1 MWFISNIHVRQE
13 VGVAACDWSVLCMF
27 LLSLFEM
34 SEQLLSDVSLHF
46 QDNGG
51 EAVNGVTEPSPPG
64 SPGASRKG
72 KMSQAAT
79 LPTKTQKVSTSQL
92 EGFLHRKHEWEGHN
106 KKASNR

>member
-1 MWFISNIHVRQE
+1 MS
-13 VGVAACDWSVLCMF
+13 LC
-27 LLSLFEM
+27 
-34 SEQLLSDVSLHF
+34 F
-46 QDNGG
+46 QDNGA

-72 KMSQAAT
+72 RATQAAT
-79 LPTKTQKVSTSQL
+79 LPTKTAQKASPWQL

>member
-1 MWFISNIHVRQE
+1 M
-13 VGVAACDWSVLCMF
+13 
-27 LLSLFEM
+27 
-34 SEQLLSDVSLHF
+34 
-46 QDNGG
+46 
-51 EAVNGVTEPSPPG
+51 TEPSPPG

-79 LPTKTQKVSTSQL
+79 LPTKTQKVSTWQM